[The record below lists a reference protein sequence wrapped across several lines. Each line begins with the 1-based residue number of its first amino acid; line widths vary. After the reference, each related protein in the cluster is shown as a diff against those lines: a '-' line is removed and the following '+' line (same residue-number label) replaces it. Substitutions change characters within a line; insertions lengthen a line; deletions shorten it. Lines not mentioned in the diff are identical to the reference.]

1 MSTNDFFQRDYDEL
15 YRDRQQLSK
24 LLKIR
29 CFSLNYIS
37 AILEAY
43 DFFVINKNDFD
54 GATLLQDLYDYKNLD
69 LKALVHDYI
78 YLKFNCAS
86 SYTYKKKADNLFAK
100 MHSHFHN
107 GDLERIT
114 RRTGL
119 GISTTPFLIFNIL
132 KKGVMKKEQKN
143 TMDLYLIKFN

>member
-1 MSTNDFFQRDYDEL
+1 MSVNDFFQRDYDEL

-37 AILEAY
+37 A
-43 DFFVINKNDFD
+43 
-54 GATLLQDLYDYKNLD
+54 
-69 LKALVHDYI
+69 I

-132 KKGVMKKEQKN
+132 KNGVMKKEQKN